1 MLPSCV
7 AAGAVYMLW
16 AFVRARKGAKR
27 SRVWVCVCAGVYLPF
42 AIYMYIGCSILS
54 GAALISHNKFQF
66 EARSHLAFI
75 CINFSLAAHFYLPI
89 KIIPR
94 QCSLPLPT
102 PTLSLSLYIWFTFY
116 RLWQIAAHLNTNC
129 LHFSHQAAGRN
140 EGRREGAW
148 AKAIARQCV
157 AFKLHIELWHFDS
170 TPAQPVEGIEPQ
182 RLELG

>member
-1 MLPSCV
+1 MLPALPQERSICY
-7 AAGAVYMLW
+7 GHLW
-16 AFVRARKGAKR
+16 EREREQRG
-27 SRVWVCVCAGVYLPF
+27 RVCECMCVCQSICLSPY
-42 AIYMYIGCSILS
+42 IYIGCSILS

-94 QCSLPLPT
+94 QCSVPLLRTSCP
-102 PTLSLSLYIWFTFY
+102 PTLPLYIWFTFY

-129 LHFSHQAAGRN
+129 LHFSHQAAGRS
-140 EGRREGAW
+140 GGGGGAG

-170 TPAQPVEGIEPQ
+170 TPAQPAEGIEPQ

>member
-1 MLPSCV
+1 
-7 AAGAVYMLW
+7 MLW

-27 SRVWVCVCAGVYLPF
+27 SRVCVCVPVYLPF
-42 AIYMYIGCSILS
+42 AIDIYIGCSILS

-94 QCSLPLPT
+94 QCSIPLLLSLCP
-102 PTLSLSLYIWFTFY
+102 PTLPLYIWFTFY

-129 LHFSHQAAGRN
+129 LHFSHQAAGRKG
-140 EGRREGAW
+140 GRRGEAGGW
-148 AKAIARQCV
+148 GQGNCTTVCCI
-157 AFKLHIELWHFDS
+157 
-170 TPAQPVEGIEPQ
+170 
-182 RLELG
+182 

>member
-1 MLPSCV
+1 
-7 AAGAVYMLW
+7 MLW

-27 SRVWVCVCAGVYLPF
+27 SRVCVCESIF
-42 AIYMYIGCSILS
+42 AFRHIYIGCSILS

-94 QCSLPLPT
+94 QCSIPLLLSLCP
-102 PTLSLSLYIWFTFY
+102 PTLPLYIWFPFY

-129 LHFSHQAAGRN
+129 LHFSHQAAGRSGGGG
-140 EGRREGAW
+140 ERRGTG

-157 AFKLHIELWHFDS
+157 AFKLHIEL
-170 TPAQPVEGIEPQ
+170 
-182 RLELG
+182 